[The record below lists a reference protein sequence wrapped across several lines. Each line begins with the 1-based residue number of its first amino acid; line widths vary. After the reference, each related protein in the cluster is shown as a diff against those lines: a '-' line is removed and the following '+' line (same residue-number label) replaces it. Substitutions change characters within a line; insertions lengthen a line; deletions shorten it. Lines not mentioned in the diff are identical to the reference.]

1 MDTLEIQRGA
11 RVVVFELLDAEFSI
25 GDGPADSLVV
35 SGVGP
40 AALRVSS
47 TPRGRRVEGAGL
59 VVNGK
64 PVERRELRH
73 GDRIEIGGV
82 TIAYREADKP
92 WPVEPEPIGAG
103 LDLRIDPIPAKRTAN
118 SARSAAPS
126 TGKAR
131 AVAAP
136 TGGRAQP
143 VPPVRASAPV
153 AKGRGRAE
161 REERTDADH
170 GDRAGRRDR
179 RRSSGSPWL
188 LWNLILVVAVVGFV
202 LMRSMISGKIERD
215 ARDLLTLAHSQYRS
229 GDASAALATLGLAL
243 ERDPDGETRSRIAAL
258 RKQIEDAAKLAAD
271 APLVAAAERDHR
283 EIERFLE
290 INLAVDPSRA
300 AAREFLRLC
309 DAWLTNHARIADRNA
324 DVDRWRSGVK
334 EARRRF
340 EALAAMDTPDTAAD
354 VLFVASRCLRFEVR
368 DYRRAIVALE
378 SWLQSADA
386 DSDGANAVRTELQS
400 LREKG
405 PSWLAEHRAK
415 IERMVD
421 RGETQRAIMELKR
434 LLDGPRV
441 PAEWLGDAASRLSQL
456 EASSR

>member
-11 RVVVFELLDAEFSI
+11 RVVVFELLDAEFTI

-40 AALRVSS
+40 AALRVCS

-64 PVERRELRH
+64 PVARRELRH
-73 GDRIEIGGV
+73 GDRIEVGGV

-92 WPVEPEPIGAG
+92 WPVEPEPIGDG
-103 LDLRIDPIPAKRTAN
+103 LDLRIDPIPAKGKGTPARQTAPPAGKPPA
-118 SARSAAPS
+118 SVAPL
-126 TGKAR
+126 
-131 AVAAP
+131 
-136 TGGRAQP
+136 GGRAQQAAP
-143 VPPVRASAPV
+143 IRASAPV
-153 AKGRGRAE
+153 GKGRGRAE
-161 REERTDADH
+161 RTDRTDDDR
-170 GDRAGRRDR
+170 GDRGGRRDR

-188 LWNLILVVAVVGFV
+188 LWNLVLVVAVVAFV
-202 LMRSMISGKIERD
+202 LIRSMSSGKIERD
-215 ARDLLTLAHSQYRS
+215 ARDLLNLAHSQYRS
-229 GDASAALATLGLAL
+229 GDGSAALATLGLAL
-243 ERDPDGETRSRIAAL
+243 ERDPDGETRSKIAAL

-290 INLAVDPSRA
+290 INLAADPTRP

-309 DAWLTNHARIADRNA
+309 DVWLTTHARIADRNA
-324 DVDRWRSGVK
+324 DLDRWRSGVK
-334 EARRRF
+334 ESRRRF
-340 EALAAMDTPDTAAD
+340 EALAAMDTPDTADD
-354 VLFVASRCLRFEVR
+354 VLFVASRCMRFEVR

-378 SWLQSADA
+378 SWLSGADEN
-386 DSDGANAVRTELQS
+386 SDGAKAVRTELQS

-405 PSWLAEHRAK
+405 PGWLAEHRAK